1 MPATIWLVRHAQAE
15 HNVSDNWDLFD
26 PELTELG
33 KQQARGFYVKY
44 AQQMVGKVVAIYA
57 SPSIRTVETARL
69 CFAGPVSDGKRI
81 VLEPD
86 LMELTPELRYACNV
100 PRDQRSLQA
109 IYRDQIS
116 LANLATDEYMSR
128 EKGTRYAE
136 EKPAWG
142 LRTAAAR
149 DRLFRI
155 ADALTDDE
163 IIAVVSHYH
172 TLKMLVADG
181 GPCVKWSNCQ
191 MRPYRFE
198 LDPRVPGKY
207 RFVERLHRTRSGGQG
222 QGQKPSS
229 TNPLSPPSTPG
240 DASSSSSPSTEKL
253 KGILKRVHG
262 ADYEGR
268 PTNRV
273 SWDTCQ
279 EIQREFA
286 NMARERSTVAVAMT
300 PRFQYDVALVN
311 EHARMRARQLAR
323 YCSIHPDHGWPEAA
337 VEQALVLARNEP
349 WAFADAQEQL
359 YPDDWHPLNPDM
371 DGFREAFL
379 RDWRRIFPGTGIRCL
394 NWSECLPRR
403 LPVDMWVRECE

>member
-1 MPATIWLVRHAQAE
+1 MPATIWLVRHGQAE
-15 HNVSDNWDLFD
+15 HNVSDNWNLFD

-33 KQQARGFYVKY
+33 QQQARDFYVKY

-57 SPSIRTVETARL
+57 SPSIRTIETARL

-86 LMELTPELRYACNV
+86 LMELSPELTYTYNV
-100 PRDQRSLQA
+100 PRDQGSLQA
-109 IYRDQIS
+109 TYRDQIS
-116 LANLATDEYMSR
+116 LVN
-128 EKGTRYAE
+128 
-136 EKPAWG
+136 
-142 LRTAAAR
+142 
-149 DRLFRI
+149 
-155 ADALTDDE
+155 
-163 IIAVVSHYH
+163 
-172 TLKMLVADG
+172 
-181 GPCVKWSNCQ
+181 
-191 MRPYRFE
+191 
-198 LDPRVPGKY
+198 LDPQVPGKY
-207 RFVERLHRTRSGGQG
+207 KFVERLHRTRSGGGQG
-222 QGQKPSS
+222 QGQNPSS

-279 EIQREFA
+279 EIQCEFA
-286 NMARERSTVAVAMT
+286 NMVRERSIMAVALT

-323 YCSIHPDHGWPEAA
+323 YCSIHPDHGWPEAV

-379 RDWRRIFPGTGIRCL
+379 RDWRRIFPE
-394 NWSECLPRR
+394 NWDQVFEL
-403 LPVDMWVRECE
+403 E